1 MGEKP
6 DLFLCFLACFFPF
19 PTCHVVSSLSLQQVK
34 IYYAGKQRHIGAYA
48 ELIDAVVAANLAK
61 RCKDSFSD
69 KKPSPSQVEA
79 NTQTMRDAARS
90 SKTGRDA
97 SKQKRRQGAGAV
109 SSGNVFTGTHC
120 AY

>member
-1 MGEKP
+1 MGENP
-6 DLFLCFLACFFPF
+6 DLVFCFPASSSFSNLVISSSFL
-19 PTCHVVSSLSLQQVK
+19 LQQVQ
-34 IYYAGKQRHIGAYA
+34 IYYAGKQRYIGAYA
-48 ELIDAVVAANLAK
+48 ELNDAVVAANLAK